1 MHRLV
6 VGSLSF
12 LLMSLAITPAVRAE
26 IPNVR
31 SSDSTVENSRSAQE
45 QTTPFKLVTLAYQGF
60 FQEQGIPSAGG
71 LLQAYRAGDI
81 SAEDL
86 VRGAIEANRLSA
98 EVLDDREYMTAVQS
112 YLNVLVNNGSS
123 F

>member
-1 MHRLV
+1 MPRLII
-6 VGSLSF
+6 GSLSL
-12 LLMSLAITPAVRAE
+12 LLMSVAIAPAVRAE
-26 IPNVR
+26 MPPAN
-31 SSDSTVENSRSAQE
+31 SSDSTLENSPSAQE
-45 QTTPFKLVTLAYQGF
+45 QTTAFNLVTLAYQGF
-60 FQEQGIPSAGG
+60 FQEQGIPSAGA

-86 VRGAIEANRLSA
+86 VRSAIEANRLPP
-98 EVLDDREYMTAVQS
+98 EVLDDREYMAAVQS